1 MAEFT
6 YLELKR
12 AREVRKV
19 PRWQLAKQLG
29 VSEDT
34 LERWENGKQDPH
46 PDDVSNIE
54 HALGAES
61 EAIWHR
67 WMLSNCESYRERYR
81 EAKPNGL
88 LAAVL
93 GVRYE
98 LSDVLALQ
106 ERVERDAMDGQL
118 DDPVLR
124 ASYLKEIDEAVAA
137 LTLMRAQ
144 IGRTD

>member
-1 MAEFT
+1 VAEFT

-12 AREVRKV
+12 ARETRKI
-19 PRWQLAKQLG
+19 PRWQLANQLG

-54 HALGAES
+54 HALGAET

-81 EAKPNGL
+81 RPSPTGFWPRCSASGTNWVTL
-88 LAAVL
+88 LAM
-93 GVRYE
+93 
-98 LSDVLALQ
+98 Q

-144 IGRTD
+144 LGRVD